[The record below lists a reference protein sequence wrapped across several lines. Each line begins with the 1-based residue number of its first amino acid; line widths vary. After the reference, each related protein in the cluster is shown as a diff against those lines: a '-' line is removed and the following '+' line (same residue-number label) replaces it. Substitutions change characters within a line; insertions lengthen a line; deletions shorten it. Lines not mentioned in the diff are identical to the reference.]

1 MKNWFSHNLIY
12 LAGALI
18 GAVAGYMYWKM
29 VGCSSGTCLITSKP
43 FNSTLYGAMMGALL
57 FGIFK
62 KENKKNVSKEEQ
74 HIDNDII

>member
-1 MKNWFSHNLIY
+1 MKNWFSQNLIY
-12 LAGALI
+12 LAGAVI

-43 FNSTLYGAMMGALL
+43 INSTIYGALMGSLL

-62 KENKKNVSKEEQ
+62 KDNKKNVLKDNQ
-74 HIDNDII
+74 HIDNDAI